1 MQLNVLDD
9 QAEAM
14 KALDGKK
21 IAVAMLCVTLMCAA
35 GFEQHDSRQYLSGA
49 SNRPPGRHRIQNV
62 EGPVLDPCAKQMY
75 FKRGQKWT
83 LLGSKRNCGG

>member
-35 GFEQHDSRQYLSGA
+35 GFEQHDSRQYLNGA
-49 SNRPPGRHRIQNV
+49 SNRPPR
-62 EGPVLDPCAKQMY
+62 EAPDSEC
-75 FKRGQKWT
+75 
-83 LLGSKRNCGG
+83 